1 MLRVASIAV
10 LLSLVG
16 CSGASASALLGRGEP
31 SIGPE
36 APDEGG
42 AGADSGV
49 VAPADAGKSWPEA
62 ATPAADAGSA
72 STDATADATGTSGT
86 DAEAN
91 SEGGADAGVDAR
103 IDAATGPAPGVDAGV
118 WPGDSSGPC
127 VQITTGTPPGLV
139 TSASATFPRG
149 QAALDLNVVVV
160 SWGDATTTVT
170 QVTDT
175 AGNAYALALG
185 PTQIVG
191 VSQSIYYASG
201 IAGAER
207 NTVLVDFALPVS
219 RADVRA
225 VEYSGFD
232 PMAPLDAVAE
242 NSGNGSSATSGTA
255 TTAWPS
261 ELVVGAG
268 STTGLF
274 AAAGTSFTL
283 RAITSD
289 GNLLEDRQVPA
300 AGSYAAGA
308 ALPYSVNW
316 VMQVATFH

>member
-1 MLRVASIAV
+1 V
-10 LLSLVG
+10 
-16 CSGASASALLGRGEP
+16 P
-31 SIGPE
+31 
-36 APDEGG
+36 
-42 AGADSGV
+42 V
-49 VAPADAGKSWPEA
+49 VAPADAGEPWPEA
-62 ATPAADAGSA
+62 AAPAADAGSI
-72 STDATADATGTSGT
+72 STDASADDTGASSA
-86 DAEAN
+86 DAEA
-91 SEGGADAGVDAR
+91 SADGRADAGDDANA
-103 IDAATGPAPGVDAGV
+103 DAPSGPAPGVDAGTGV
-118 WPGDSSGPC
+118 NDCSGPC
-127 VQITTGTPPGLV
+127 VQIATATPSGFA

-160 SWGDATTTVT
+160 SWGDATTAVK

-175 AGNAYALALG
+175 AGNAYALAVG

-207 NTVLVDFALPVS
+207 NTVLVDFALPVG

-225 VEYSGFD
+225 VQYAGFD
-232 PMAPLDAVAE
+232 PGAPLDGVAE
-242 NSGNGSSATSGTA
+242 NSGNGSAATSGPA

-274 AAAGTSFTL
+274 TAAGTSFTL

-289 GNLLEDRQVPA
+289 GNLIEDRQVSA

-308 ALPYSVNW
+308 ALPYNVNW

>member
-1 MLRVASIAV
+1 VA
-10 LLSLVG
+10 
-16 CSGASASALLGRGEP
+16 
-31 SIGPE
+31 
-36 APDEGG
+36 
-42 AGADSGV
+42 V
-49 VAPADAGKSWPEA
+49 VAPADAGEPWPEA
-62 ATPAADAGSA
+62 APPAADAS
-72 STDATADATGTSGT
+72 SPSSDATADAAGTSGA

-91 SEGGADAGVDAR
+91 ADAEGNADGRADAGDDAKA
-103 IDAATGPAPGVDAGV
+103 DAATGP
-118 WPGDSSGPC
+118 C
-127 VQITTGTPPGLV
+127 VQIATATPSGSV
-139 TSASATFPRG
+139 TSVPATFPRG

-175 AGNAYALALG
+175 AGNAYALAVG
-185 PTQIVG
+185 PTHIVG

-201 IAGAER
+201 IARAER

-225 VEYSGFD
+225 VEYAGFD
-232 PMAPLDAVAE
+232 PAAPLDAVAE
-242 NSGNGSSATSGTA
+242 NSGNGSSATSGQA
-255 TTAWPS
+255 TTAWTS

-274 AAAGTSFTL
+274 TAAGAQFTL

-289 GNLLEDRQVPA
+289 GNLLEDRLGST

-308 ALPYSVNW
+308 ALPYTVNW